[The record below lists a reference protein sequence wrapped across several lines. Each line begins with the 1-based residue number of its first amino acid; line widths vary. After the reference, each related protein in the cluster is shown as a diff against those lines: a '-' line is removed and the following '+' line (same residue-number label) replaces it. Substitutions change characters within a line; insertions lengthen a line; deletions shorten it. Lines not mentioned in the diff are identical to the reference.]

1 MGQLKKIMQFYGEE
15 LQTSQFYDRISQSFI
30 QNMKI
35 KIIMNIENDE
45 LRVYSNMTQL
55 KGLQVQGILLSDTAK
70 LKGND
75 DYILRHSFKTYSS
88 IRDLLHSISSNPITK
103 AALTRGRRVDEFNS
117 TFEKM
122 CNIILSYVEE
132 FISKKQE
139 LHNLNK

>member
-55 KGLQVQGILLSDTAK
+55 KGLQVQGILLSDAAK